1 MVTVSP
7 PVSPSVVA
15 RILMIQKPS
24 VTAGTLE
31 SASCRKSLLVMQWLL
46 VNFQP
51 QFILLLTLEPS
62 TNRADQA
69 RMIGVPKAALVGSV
83 ITQVRCKIV
92 AQRLSHS
99 GVKGCVIRADN
110 PVATPDCG
118 AHYGMRQQ
126 AVGRARFHKERA
138 LCWPQI
144 IGAPDDC
151 KLRR

>member
-31 SASCRKSLLVMQWLL
+31 SASCRKSLSVMPWLL
-46 VNFQP
+46 VNFQA
-51 QFILLLTLEPS
+51 QVILLLTLEPS

-69 RMIGVPKAALVGSV
+69 RMIGVSKSALVGSV

-99 GVKGCVIRADN
+99 GVERCVIRADD
-110 PVATPDCG
+110 PVATTDCF
-118 AHYGMRQQ
+118 AHCR
-126 AVGRARFHKERA
+126 
-138 LCWPQI
+138 
-144 IGAPDDC
+144 
-151 KLRR
+151 